1 MKDDLRSKIKEVLDL
16 DKGQVIGLMLLVAA
30 VIIISV
36 SVKVIVRNM
45 NEFSEEEYVEEV
57 ENTEKIDK
65 NLF

>member
-1 MKDDLRSKIKEVLDL
+1 MRSKIKEVLDL